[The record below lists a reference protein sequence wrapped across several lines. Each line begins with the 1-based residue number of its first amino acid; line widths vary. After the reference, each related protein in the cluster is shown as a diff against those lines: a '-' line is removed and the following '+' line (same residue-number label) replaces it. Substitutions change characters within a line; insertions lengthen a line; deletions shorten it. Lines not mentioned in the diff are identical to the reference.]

1 VPIRPPNGRE
11 IHILSAGKDDDE
23 YPARLR
29 AIDWEGLFS
38 NNRLGNY
45 LEATR
50 REWKSS
56 YDFVLVDSRTGVTD
70 SGGICTIHL
79 PDVLVAVF
87 TSNEQSLQGVR
98 KVLQSARR
106 GHSKLPVDR
115 RKLVV
120 VPVPSRDESNSEHD
134 MAEQWR
140 ERFSS
145 ELADFFKDWAPS
157 GERNTTI
164 LNLLKIPYL
173 PYWSFG
179 ERIPVLEQE
188 DPDNPKTLAYSYQP
202 LARLLR
208 SGLNWKEAR
217 EGTQATEDA
226 QRLAAEAEKSRLEAA
241 RLAHEAQER
250 AEMKERAELERVE
263 KERAGRVAA
272 LEERVNSERA
282 RWQERAKISERR
294 GFAAFGVGLFVAIGL
309 AWLARVDVG
318 LSWTYAIGIGVF
330 IGFIGIVTS
339 GSFFT
344 KEDSAKAISEGL
356 LRELQSYKSRA
367 QSYASLGADEAV
379 ALLSTN
385 IDENL
390 QRGLKE
396 FGKGNKFTWRSATVQ
411 PESGPKPTTTPELN
425 TMVRPAAVKLQVID
439 SSSGDYVYDIYVSYQ
454 RTQILSDWLSLFLP
468 LLSGWLSEDL
478 GRDARIFWGDDTA
491 LAGDGSFLDTMQS
504 ALRASRCLLPVLT
517 PSYFQ
522 SDFCMAE
529 LRSFTKWERRPIVP
543 ILFRGNLTLPE
554 DMRRFQVVDMSQ
566 FAYAGDAFKTSPRY
580 LDFQKTVQEMSPRLV
595 DAIRNAPPFDP
606 NAPVILPGDVKVEPP
621 GLQL

>member
-1 VPIRPPNGRE
+1 
-11 IHILSAGKDDDE
+11 
-23 YPARLR
+23 
-29 AIDWEGLFS
+29 
-38 NNRLGNY
+38 
-45 LEATR
+45 
-50 REWKSS
+50 
-56 YDFVLVDSRTGVTD
+56 
-70 SGGICTIHL
+70 
-79 PDVLVAVF
+79 
-87 TSNEQSLQGVR
+87 
-98 KVLQSARR
+98 
-106 GHSKLPVDR
+106 
-115 RKLVV
+115 
-120 VPVPSRDESNSEHD
+120 
-134 MAEQWR
+134 
-140 ERFSS
+140 
-145 ELADFFKDWAPS
+145 
-157 GERNTTI
+157 
-164 LNLLKIPYL
+164 LLKIPYL